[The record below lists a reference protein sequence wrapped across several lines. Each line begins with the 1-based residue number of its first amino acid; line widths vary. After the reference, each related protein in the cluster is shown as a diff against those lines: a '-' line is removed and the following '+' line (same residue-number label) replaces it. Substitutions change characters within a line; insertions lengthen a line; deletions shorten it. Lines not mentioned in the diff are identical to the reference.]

1 MVQYE
6 YLNMLFANKIEAE
19 QELAKI
25 EERKSDPVPIENADV
40 IYATRDTKRT
50 YLNRIINNYKEA
62 IIEYI
67 AQHQHQLFD
76 KNS

>member
-6 YLNMLFANKIEAE
+6 YLNMLFANKFEAE

-25 EERKSDPVPIENADV
+25 KKYRSDPVPKDEAEK
-40 IYATRDTKRT
+40 IYAIWDIEIV

-67 AQHQHQLFD
+67 ALHQQQLFD